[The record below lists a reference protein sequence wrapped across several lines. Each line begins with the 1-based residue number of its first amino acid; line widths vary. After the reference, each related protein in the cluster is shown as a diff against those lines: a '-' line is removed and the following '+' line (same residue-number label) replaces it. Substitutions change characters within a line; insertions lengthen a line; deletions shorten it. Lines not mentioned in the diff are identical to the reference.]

1 MNETLKEHIELK
13 ANGTMAGKRFLHLD
27 EMNQNYN
34 YAANTYLIALAELAT
49 LREAGEKM
57 AERLRVLRLYAD
69 KSEASAAALEAW
81 EAANK

>member
-27 EMNQNYN
+27 EMNPNYN
-34 YAANTYLIALAELAT
+34 YAANTYLIALAKISA
-49 LREAGEKM
+49 LREAGEKL
-57 AERLRVLRLYAD
+57 AKVAKDYENIDDLLDAIG
-69 KSEASAAALEAW
+69 EW